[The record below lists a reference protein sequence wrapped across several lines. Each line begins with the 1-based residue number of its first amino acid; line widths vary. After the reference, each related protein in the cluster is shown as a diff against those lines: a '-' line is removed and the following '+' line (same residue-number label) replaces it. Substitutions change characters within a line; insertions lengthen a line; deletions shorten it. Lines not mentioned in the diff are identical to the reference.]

1 MVAKPMG
8 CAAES
13 ARMAAPPL
21 PSGPHP
27 AIRTM
32 LKTGPRWDLCRFRLS
47 CPLYACERK

>member
-1 MVAKPMG
+1 MG
-8 CAAES
+8 SEDAS
-13 ARMAAPPL
+13 ARLAAPPL

-27 AIRTM
+27 AIRTT